1 MLMLDNFPSIDPL
14 LEAFAKPQKKDIT
27 SREPAGPKLW
37 FHSQTLPLLHF
48 TLSETRFLLP
58 VSSDF
63 MLLVYLFENFMPL
76 IANGSLFMSPS
87 HLCISLPLQLPA
99 FLRQSKRLRLVKF
112 SISTG

>member
-1 MLMLDNFPSIDPL
+1 MLDNFPSIDPL
-14 LEAFAKPQKKDIT
+14 LEAFAKPQKKDMS

-63 MLLVYLFENFMPL
+63 MLLVYSFEDFMPL

-87 HLCISLPLQLPA
+87 LLCISLPLQLPA
-99 FLRQSKRLRLVKF
+99 FRRQ
-112 SISTG
+112 